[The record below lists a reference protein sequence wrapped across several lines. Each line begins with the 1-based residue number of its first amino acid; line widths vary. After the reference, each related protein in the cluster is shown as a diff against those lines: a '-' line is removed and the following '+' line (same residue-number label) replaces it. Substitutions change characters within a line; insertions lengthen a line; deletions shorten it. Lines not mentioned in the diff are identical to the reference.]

1 MARIGLLGGTFNPP
15 HLGHMLCAQWALEGL
30 GLDRV
35 LLLPVNTP
43 PHKEIREE
51 PGANHRVELCRR
63 AVAGVEGL
71 EVSTLEVER
80 PGPSFTIDTLRA
92 LHERADPGDELTF
105 IVGADQ
111 ACGLPG
117 WRDPEGILELAELGV
132 ADRAGMR
139 EADVIERLAG
149 LPGAAERVRFFP
161 MPRVD
166 VSSSLIRS
174 RAAEGRSVR
183 WLVPDAVA
191 SYIAEHGLYGAGREA
206 VAR

>member
-30 GLDRV
+30 RLDRV

-51 PGANHRVELCRR
+51 PGAEHRVELCRR
-63 AVAGVEGL
+63 AVAGAEGL
-71 EVSTLEVER
+71 EVSALEVER

-111 ACGLPG
+111 ACGLPR
-117 WRDPEGILELAELGV
+117 WREPEGILELAELGV

-139 EADVIERLAG
+139 EADVVERLAG
-149 LPGAAERVRFFP
+149 LPGAAERLRFFP

-166 VSSSLIRS
+166 VSSSLIRR
-174 RAAEGRSVR
+174 RAAEGRSLR